1 MKTKIRRK
9 NQNLQRVFLDRLRAA
24 AKMFWSRLEA
34 KGKSFQPFP
43 NEAPH

>member
-1 MKTKIRRK
+1 MKTKIRTR
-9 NQNLQRVFLDRLRAA
+9 NQNWQRYISEKMRAA
-24 AKMFWSRLEA
+24 AKMLWSRLEA